1 MPSADENGIA
11 RALANRFP
19 LPCPIPF
26 NRPNVGEANVR
37 IERIIIAALVSVL
50 ALFAVEGTAAA
61 DEDGSGMTHNG
72 TEMTHN

>member
-1 MPSADENGIA
+1 LS
-11 RALANRFP
+11 
-19 LPCPIPF
+19 IPF